1 MIRVAQWATGSVGTE
16 TLRAV
21 IDLPS
26 LELVAVLVHS
36 SDKDGVDAGSLAGR
50 PPTGVLATRS
60 LDSLLAAG
68 PDVVVYTPRTASV
81 AEVCELL
88 AAGVDVVT
96 SAFCFHPARMA
107 PGDRSLL
114 AAAALAG
121 SSSLHGTG
129 LNPGNFGLVLPL
141 ALSGLCGELRRITI
155 QERADWSVYESTG
168 ITFDNM
174 RFGQPVAEVTEEANP
189 FLAFNGG
196 LFREQVWLL
205 GDALGADLD
214 EVVTTLDVVPALSDH
229 DVFDRRLEAGTAA
242 GQRWRWAGRRA
253 GETLVEIETL
263 WTVGGEYP
271 PGWPTPEHGW
281 TVTIEGDPSLQARVI
296 TLASFERVASMA
308 EHVHAASVAT
318 ARQVVNAVPHV
329 HAAAPG
335 FVTVADLPL
344 VTSAQGFRT
353 GPSPDEG

>member
-1 MIRVAQWATGSVGTE
+1 MTAIRVAQWATGSVGTE

-21 IDLPS
+21 IDLPG
-26 LELVAVLVHS
+26 LELVAVLVHAA
-36 SDKDGVDAGSLAGR
+36 DKVGLDAGELAGR
-50 PPTGVLATRS
+50 APTGVRATR
-60 LDSLLAAG
+60 DVTELLRAE
-68 PDVVVYTPRTASV
+68 PDVVVYTPRTAYV
-81 AEVCELL
+81 DEVCGLL

-96 SAFCFHPARMA
+96 SAFCFHPERMA
-107 PGDRSLL
+107 PVDRDRL
-114 AAAALAG
+114 AAAARSGGA
-121 SSSLHGTG
+121 SLHGTG
-129 LNPGNFGLVLPL
+129 LNPGNLGLVLPL
-141 ALSGLCGELRRITI
+141 ALSGLCGEIRRITI

-174 RFGQPVAEVTEEANP
+174 CFGQPVEAVTEVTQP

-214 EVVTTLDVVPALSDH
+214 EVTTTLDVVSALESH
-229 DVFDRRLEAGTAA
+229 DIFGRRLEAGTVA

-253 GETLVEIETL
+253 GKTLVEIETL

-271 PGWPTPEHGW
+271 PGWPTPDHGW
-281 TVTIEGDPSLQARVI
+281 TVTIEGDPSMQAHVI

-329 HAAAPG
+329 HAASPG
-335 FVTVADLPL
+335 FATVADLPL
-344 VTSAQGFRT
+344 VRSAQGFRR
-353 GPSPDEG
+353 S